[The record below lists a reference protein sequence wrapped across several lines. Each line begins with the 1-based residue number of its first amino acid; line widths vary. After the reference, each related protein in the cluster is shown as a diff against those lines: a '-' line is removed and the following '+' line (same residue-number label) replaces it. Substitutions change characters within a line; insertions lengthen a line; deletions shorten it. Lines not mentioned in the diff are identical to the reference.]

1 MLDRL
6 LSMSVF
12 VCAADRR
19 SFAAAA
25 EVFGISPTM
34 VGKHVRFLEERVG
47 AKLLNRT
54 TRQQS
59 LTEVGRLYYERC
71 RQVLADADAADACAD
86 EMRAAPRGVLK
97 VHAPVSFG
105 SQRLVPALARYLR
118 RYPGVDVDL
127 TLADRPIDWV
137 EKGYDA
143 AIQIGELADSG
154 FVARELKRYRMW
166 LCAAPAYLAE
176 AGIPQTAADLSAH
189 NCLGFSYWQ
198 KKNIW
203 RLSRGELTES
213 VPVKGRLT
221 VNNGQALRTA
231 AIAGLGVIMQ
241 PEVLVEDDVA
251 TGRLIR
257 LLPDYELPSRPVHL
271 LYLADR
277 RLTLKLRSFVDF
289 VVEWLR

>member
-1 MLDRL
+1 
-6 LSMSVF
+6 MSVF

-289 VVEWLR
+289 VVESLR